1 MILAN
6 ERSKPIFSIGN
17 AKRFNYSTGFNTPGP
32 DSYSPSNVE
41 SYKYKTST
49 HWKIGTSSRPPLSSN
64 ERYTYYNH
72 RYSPLD
78 DFATLPKK
86 WNRTIGG
93 SIGVSPKT
101 SYNFREKTPG
111 PGRYEPSLRLVRA
124 KTPSYY
130 VGEKTN
136 GSSIKLLT
144 GTNPNVGPGKYKVGT
159 ADRSL
164 SNWKNAPLYSVGKG
178 QRRGLY
184 NKYWQKNETY
194 YMYSSVGE
202 QIMTKKRTEPRPK
215 EGRSTRAIEQK
226 RGVFRSMMER
236 QPVRVNIP
244 MPKF

>member
-93 SIGVSPKT
+93 SIG
-101 SYNFREKTPG
+101 
-111 PGRYEPSLRLVRA
+111 
-124 KTPSYY
+124 
-130 VGEKTN
+130 
-136 GSSIKLLT
+136 
-144 GTNPNVGPGKYKVGT
+144 
-159 ADRSL
+159 
-164 SNWKNAPLYSVGKG
+164 GKG
-178 QRRGLY
+178 DCMTERIDKLRPTQPFLVL
-184 NKYWQKNETY
+184 ET
-194 YMYSSVGE
+194 
-202 QIMTKKRTEPRPK
+202 
-215 EGRSTRAIEQK
+215 
-226 RGVFRSMMER
+226 
-236 QPVRVNIP
+236 
-244 MPKF
+244 